1 MEKSRKKPG
10 PKVPQ
15 IDVEQL
21 KRLAELQCNMTEAAY
36 VLGISRKT
44 IMGSY
49 RDDWEVGVALGK
61 IKLRRA
67 MFRNAT
73 EKDNAAVQIFLSK
86 NLLGYSDNGMV
97 GDDDGILPW
106 DDIKNDENN
115 TK

>member
-1 MEKSRKKPG
+1 MSEDSKKERKKPG

-44 IMGSY
+44 ILGSY
-49 RDDWEVGVALGK
+49 KDEWEEGIAHGK

-67 MFRNAT
+67 MMRNAT

-86 NLLGYSDNGMV
+86 NLLGYSDNGVV
-97 GDDDGILPW
+97 GDDDQILPW
-106 DDIKNDENN
+106 E
-115 TK
+115 